1 MGSNFALLNEFI
13 FDYLPG
19 YNKFRSLTFIIIISI
34 FSIILIGLLTLEKF
48 ISNKEKYKKQFIK
61 ATLYTL
67 GIYLFLYITSF
78 FLSFSGPVDSNFSNI
93 PDWFLNALINDRKAL
108 YVNDIIKGVIMLVT
122 FSFFTYLF
130 IYNKIKKYLYYSI
143 IIIIGIYDMTS
154 ANKNFLKNNNC
165 NLFNDCSFTRKK
177 INTVNISAADEFIL
191 ENNNQRKRVLNL
203 QNTFNE
209 ANTSYYHSS
218 IGGYHGA
225 KLRRY
230 QDLIENIITNE
241 RSKIISKLQN
251 NNIDFSDLNTLN
263 MLNTGYIKFNES
275 KKGVIKNNFSNGNA
289 WFISKLNKVN
299 SPIEELNLLK
309 TINTKNEAIIDVSK
323 FGNLSYN
330 DTYSKDG
337 KIEILEYLPNKMKL
351 KTYNNS
357 ISFIVFSEIYYPKGW
372 NLSINGNN
380 KEILRVNYVLRGTQL
395 EAGENIIELTFSP
408 SSYSIGN
415 TIILISSIILLFLS
429 ILFIFIETKKSIQ

>member
-1 MGSNFALLNEFI
+1 
-13 FDYLPG
+13 
-19 YNKFRSLTFIIIISI
+19 
-34 FSIILIGLLTLEKF
+34 
-48 ISNKEKYKKQFIK
+48 
-61 ATLYTL
+61 
-67 GIYLFLYITSF
+67 
-78 FLSFSGPVDSNFSNI
+78 
-93 PDWFLNALINDRKAL
+93 
-108 YVNDIIKGVIMLVT
+108 
-122 FSFFTYLF
+122 
-130 IYNKIKKYLYYSI
+130 
-143 IIIIGIYDMTS
+143 MTS
-154 ANKNFLKNNNC
+154 ANKNFLKNDNC

-177 INTVNISAADEFIL
+177 INTVNISEADEFIL
-191 ENNNQRKRVLNL
+191 ENNNLRKRVLNL

-209 ANTSYYHSS
+209 ANTSYFHSS

-309 TINTKNEAIIDVSK
+309 TINTKNEAIIDASK
-323 FGNLSYN
+323 FGNFSYN
-330 DTYSKDG
+330 DTYSNDG

-395 EAGENIIELTFSP
+395 EAGENIIELTFNP
-408 SSYSIGN
+408 NSYNIGN
-415 TIILISSIILLFLS
+415 TIILISSIILLLLS

>member
-1 MGSNFALLNEFI
+1 M
-13 FDYLPG
+13 
-19 YNKFRSLTFIIIISI
+19 
-34 FSIILIGLLTLEKF
+34 
-48 ISNKEKYKKQFIK
+48 
-61 ATLYTL
+61 
-67 GIYLFLYITSF
+67 
-78 FLSFSGPVDSNFSNI
+78 
-93 PDWFLNALINDRKAL
+93 
-108 YVNDIIKGVIMLVT
+108 
-122 FSFFTYLF
+122 
-130 IYNKIKKYLYYSI
+130 
-143 IIIIGIYDMTS
+143 
-154 ANKNFLKNNNC
+154 
-165 NLFNDCSFTRKK
+165 
-177 INTVNISAADEFIL
+177 
-191 ENNNQRKRVLNL
+191 LNL

-241 RSKIISKLQN
+241 RSEIISKLQN
-251 NNIDFSDLNTLN
+251 NNIDFSDLNILN

-330 DTYSKDG
+330 DTYSKNG